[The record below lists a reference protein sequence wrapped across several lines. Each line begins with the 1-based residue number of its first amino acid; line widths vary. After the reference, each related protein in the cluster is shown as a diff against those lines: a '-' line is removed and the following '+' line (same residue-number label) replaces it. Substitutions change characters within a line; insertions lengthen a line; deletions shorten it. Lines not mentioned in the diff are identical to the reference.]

1 VLIGGLP
8 TWYLFTQN
16 KIRWLK
22 MSKTYWCKI
31 SKLEDK
37 LENQDTTFIIKYIKE
52 LKKHNLLTRDM
63 LAAIPRA
70 TMNDLSSWNL
80 LHELAG
86 KENLNVD

>member
-1 VLIGGLP
+1 
-8 TWYLFTQN
+8 
-16 KIRWLK
+16 

-70 TMNDLSSWNL
+70 TMNDLSAWNL